1 MENKHAKRVDIVS
14 IKMVR
19 EGSTKYENRK
29 IETPFDAYVLLK
41 SFLEDSDREK
51 LLVVCLDTKNQP
63 INICTVS
70 VGTLNSSSVHP
81 REIFKT
87 AILSNSNQIML
98 AHNHPSGISAP
109 SNEDKAMTNR
119 IKDAGVILGIELI
132 DHIIIG
138 SNEYFSF
145 KENRLM

>member
-41 SFLEDSDREK
+41 NFLEDSDREK

-70 VGTLNSSSVHP
+70 VGTLNSSLVHP

-98 AHNHPSGISAP
+98 VHNHPSGISAP

>member
-70 VGTLNSSSVHP
+70 VGTLNSSLVHP

-145 KENRLM
+145 KENILM

>member
-1 MENKHAKRVDIVS
+1 
-14 IKMVR
+14 MVR

-41 SFLEDSDREK
+41 NFLEDSDREK

-70 VGTLNSSSVHP
+70 VGTLNSSLVHP
-81 REIFKT
+81 REVFKT

-109 SNEDKAMTNR
+109 SNEDKAMTSR

-145 KENRLM
+145 KENKLM